1 MKRIQSDGFG
11 RNIDTLINNAPYFV
25 ASMEISKCKKQTHL
39 KGPTMG
45 TTESIVLFTL
55 LANDTLFNKEVYNM
69 SSLF

>member
-11 RNIDTLINNAPYFV
+11 RNIDTLINNTPYFV
-25 ASMEISKCKKQTHL
+25 ASMEISKCEKQTHL

-55 LANDTLFNKEVYNM
+55 IANDTLSNKEVYNM